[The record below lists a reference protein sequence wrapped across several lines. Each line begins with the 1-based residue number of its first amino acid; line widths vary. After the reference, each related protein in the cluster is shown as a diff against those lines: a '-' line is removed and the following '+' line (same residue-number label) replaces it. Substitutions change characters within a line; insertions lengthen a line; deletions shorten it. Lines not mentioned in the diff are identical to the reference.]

1 MNLQCQNNNF
11 TFGKTLYTEPAQ
23 KFIETQ
29 LKNHSKNYQRKCET
43 YYSCSKG
50 FDDVLIIV
58 DKKKNKNKLFATMN
72 NKKITEMN
80 LFQGLK
86 TFLKKVAL
94 KNLDNTKQI

>member
-1 MNLQCQNNNF
+1 MEDKKVAFLTLGC
-11 TFGKTLYTEPAQ
+11 KTNQYETNAMAQ

-58 DKKKNKNKLFATMN
+58 DKKENKNKLFATMN

-86 TFLKKVAL
+86 TFLLWK
-94 KNLDNTKQI
+94 I